1 MTEYTPKQE
10 TGAVMDTRAPSKAEK
25 FKFVHIV
32 TTINCPSRCKM
43 CFNWQNNAQDEIEGE
58 LIKKALDALYKN
70 DMFTEDAVVIF
81 GGAEALLRKDIF
93 DLVAFAAERNL
104 CTVVGTSGYL
114 YNDEIARKITSSGLR
129 CLALSFDSLDP
140 KKHNYLRGVDGI
152 SENIRRIIHEHP
164 RKTSLTC
171 TISSYNVDEICDIAE
186 WDESNDDLTQLGYQA
201 IVMPFNLR
209 EPRKDWFVNPSLS
222 HLWPKDYAAVDANLT
237 KLAEFRK
244 GSKKIYTTLK
254 HLNFFKEYFRDPQA
268 INRTAMCRVGDYSLT
283 IMNKGDVVFCNSLP
297 PLGNIREKSI
307 LDILASPQVAQR
319 RQQMLDSKIVCEFYV
334 NCFFED

>member
-1 MTEYTPKQE
+1 MTEHAHTEEIVAAANTPAAKNA
-10 TGAVMDTRAPSKAEK
+10 GK

-58 LIKKALDALYKN
+58 RIKQALDELHKN

-93 DLVAFAAERNL
+93 DLVRFAEERNL

-114 YNDEIARKITSSGLR
+114 YNDHIASQITSSGLR

-152 SENIRRIIHEHP
+152 FENIRRIIHEHP

-186 WDESNDDLTQLGYQA
+186 WVESNDDLTQLGYQA

-209 EPRKDWFVNPSLS
+209 EPRKDWFANPALS
-222 HLWPKDYAAVDANLT
+222 HLWPKDSAAVDANLT
-237 KLAEFRK
+237 KLIEFRK
-244 GSKKIYTTLK
+244 GSKKIYTSPR
-254 HLNFFKEYFRDPQA
+254 HLQFFREYFRDPQH
-268 INRTAMCRVGDYSLT
+268 INRNATCRVGDYSLT

-297 PLGNIREKSI
+297 PLGNIRENSI
-307 LDILASPQVAQR
+307 MDILTSPQVRQR
-319 RQQMLDSKIVCEFYV
+319 KQQMLDCKIVCEFYV